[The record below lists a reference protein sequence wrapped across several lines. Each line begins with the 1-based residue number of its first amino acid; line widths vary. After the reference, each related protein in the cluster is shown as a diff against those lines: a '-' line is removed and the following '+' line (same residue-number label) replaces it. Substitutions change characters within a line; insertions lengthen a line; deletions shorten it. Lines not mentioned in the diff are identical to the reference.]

1 MTYDIFISY
10 KRKSLATA
18 NNLYYGLTTRG
29 YSTFFD
35 LEEMRRDNFNVQL
48 LNYIENAKDVFV
60 ILEEGSLD
68 ACKNSDWENDWFC
81 KEIAHALETNKNII
95 PVLVGGYQMP
105 KQELLPDKLKEL
117 TLKNAPEFSFSYF
130 EEYLNKLVE
139 KGYIT
144 SEAQL
149 NNKNTSVFK
158 FYSNENCTVFKEGKL
173 VCSLEGMADEP
184 FYLPV
189 PRKGDYRFKCVN
201 SITAET
207 TILREHIDADEE
219 KNIEIEWAEHKPIFP
234 DQEWSETTKISGESY
249 FVNLGDVRFK
259 MIRVEGGSIEIG
271 ATKEQENV
279 AENNEFPAHTIK
291 LSTFYIAQFPVTQN
305 VWELVMGYNKSHF
318 KYKEEELPQ
327 HQKIHPYWGG
337 SWITVFMKMLQ
348 PIGGVAGINEP
359 CSGIN
364 LMEFDRGHYPAENI
378 THDEALEFVRR
389 LSLMT
394 NIQFS
399 LPTEEEW
406 EYAARGGQKSNQYR
420 FAGSNDLNA
429 VGWYRSNAGNTTHP
443 VGEKQPNELDLY
455 DMCGNIWEWTETPAY
470 SYSIDVKPEGSCFVR
485 RGGSWWHKEN
495 NCRISRRYASDH
507 TKKTSGLGLRLVIRQ
522 NIE

>member
-18 NNLYYGLTTRG
+18 NNLYYRLTTRG

-68 ACKNSDWENDWFC
+68 ACKNNDWEKDWFC
-81 KEIAHALETNKNII
+81 KEITHALETNRNII
-95 PVLVGGYQMP
+95 PVLVGDYQMP
-105 KQELLPDKLKEL
+105 KQEMLPKKLKEL
-117 TLKNAPEFSFSYF
+117 ALKNAPEFSYSYF
-130 EEYLNKLVE
+130 EEYLNKLVD

-149 NNKNTSVFK
+149 NNRATSVFK
-158 FYSNENCTVFKEGKL
+158 FYSNENCTVLKEGKL

-184 FYLPV
+184 YYLPV
-189 PRKGDYRFKCVN
+189 PRKGEYRFKCIN
-201 SITAET
+201 SLTGEAQ
-207 TILREHIDADEE
+207 ILKKLYIDANEE
-219 KNIEIEWAEHKPIFP
+219 KEVNIEWAEHKPILP
-234 DQEWSETTKISGESY
+234 DQEWPESTKICGDTYVVS
-249 FVNLGDVRFK
+249 LGNIRFE

-279 AENNEFPAHTIK
+279 AENNEFPAHTIN

-327 HQKIHPYWGG
+327 HQKVSPYWGG
-337 SWITVFMKMLQ
+337 S
-348 PIGGVAGINEP
+348 N
-359 CSGIN
+359 S
-364 LMEFDRGHYPAENI
+364 MEFDKGHYPAENI

-394 NIQFS
+394 NIPFS
-399 LPTEEEW
+399 LPTEDEW
-406 EYAARGGQKSNQYR
+406 EYAARGGQKSNQCR
-420 FAGSNDLNA
+420 FAGSNDLDA